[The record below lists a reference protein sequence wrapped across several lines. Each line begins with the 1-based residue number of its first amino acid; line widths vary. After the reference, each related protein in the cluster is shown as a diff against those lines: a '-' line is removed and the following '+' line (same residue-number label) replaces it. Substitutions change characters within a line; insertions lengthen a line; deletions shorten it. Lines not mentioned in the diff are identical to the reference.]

1 MPSSAAKTPLMRPD
15 MIRKAAM
22 YCATLS
28 SITRQPAITTS
39 TVMKLFNRISGIEMP
54 STPRW

>member
-1 MPSSAAKTPLMRPD
+1 

-28 SITRQPAITTS
+28 WITCQPAITTS
-39 TVMKLFNRISGIEMP
+39 TVTKLFSSTSGIEMP

>member
-1 MPSSAAKTPLMRPD
+1 

-28 SITRQPAITTS
+28 WITCQPAITTS
-39 TVMKLFNRISGIEMP
+39 TVMKLFNRMNGIEMP